1 MSLVKTLGISMY
13 ILNIFNVENI
23 ELFDNIIAGI
33 FGLVSRL
40 GFRGIVE
47 TLFTGNYATMGGE
60 DPTQGS
66 SSPLDSKTGS
76 VGTASNDNLPEKGKQ
91 KQGTPS
97 SDGDKELENS
107 SDKNSETQEADK
119 GKSTSSSLLVKAYGG
134 TVERLIEEVKNL
146 NISMENAQS
155 DEEWRKLRDQRD
167 NSITH
172 IEMLSQASSEE
183 IRKLVYSDSN
193 SSVTKRDFDAVEK
206 ENKTEGP
213 SKKK

>member
-1 MSLVKTLGISMY
+1 
-13 ILNIFNVENI
+13 
-23 ELFDNIIAGI
+23 
-33 FGLVSRL
+33 
-40 GFRGIVE
+40 
-47 TLFTGNYATMGGE
+47 
-60 DPTQGS
+60 
-66 SSPLDSKTGS
+66 
-76 VGTASNDNLPEKGKQ
+76 
-91 KQGTPS
+91 
-97 SDGDKELENS
+97 
-107 SDKNSETQEADK
+107 
-119 GKSTSSSLLVKAYGG
+119 
-134 TVERLIEEVKNL
+134 
-146 NISMENAQS
+146 MENAQS